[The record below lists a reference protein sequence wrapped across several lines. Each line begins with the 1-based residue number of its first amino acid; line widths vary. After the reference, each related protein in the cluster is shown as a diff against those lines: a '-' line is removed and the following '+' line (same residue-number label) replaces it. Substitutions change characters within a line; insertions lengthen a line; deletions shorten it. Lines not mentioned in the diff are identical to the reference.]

1 MGLFDIFKKKK
12 GYKFNTEKKR
22 PIKLEELENFENE
35 NKVKFPELLR
45 NYLLEYGDAPI
56 KECNFKDKK
65 YSTNLRQ
72 ICSPLKEDNLKKEG
86 FIPHNFYAIAYDSG
100 GNYFYWNAKDNKI
113 YMAFNDDID
122 NPFVFFHSVEEMFKE
137 MEKSI

>member
-1 MGLFDIFKKKK
+1 MGFFDIFKRKK
-12 GYKFNTEKKR
+12 GYKFNTEKKS
-22 PIKLEELENFENE
+22 PIKLEELENFENK
-35 NKVKFPELLR
+35 NKVKIPELLR

-65 YSTNLRQ
+65 YLTNLRQ

-86 FIPHNFYAIAYDSG
+86 FIPHNFYSIAYDAG
-100 GNYFYWNAKDNKI
+100 GNYFYWNAEDNKI

-122 NPFVFFHSVEEMFKE
+122 NIFVCFNSVKEMFKA